1 MLRLLLTFF
10 SFVLITTAVFAQQ
23 DVPNSKDH
31 PLLSRFKGSWIYKYN
46 VRQFETYTYPSSSE
60 LVDYNKL
67 KEPESIDG
75 EYTFIEYASPEG
87 VTATQIYRTYE
98 TQLTKAGFKIVFNCR
113 TSECGDMPMHFVRE
127 YVDGS
132 TALGNSMVGDR
143 GSFMV
148 ATGSYEN
155 DPYYVV
161 IVVGEDRRNNNSR
174 YLLNIIRQE
183 KLDTDKVDVTSVT
196 DKLETE
202 GRFAFYGIQ
211 FDLNSAELKPES
223 TEALQLMADY
233 LVQSPDSEVLIVGHT
248 DNSGNFELNMELSQK
263 RADAVVKRL
272 IADYAI
278 DAKRLTSVGVGMAA
292 PLASNATEEGREK
305 NRRVEMV
312 LK

>member
-31 PLLSRFKGSWIYKYN
+31 PLLSRFEGSWIYKYN
-46 VRQFETYTYPSSSE
+46 VKQFETYTYPISSE

-67 KEPESIDG
+67 KDSKSIDG

-127 YVDGS
+127 HVEGS
-132 TALGNSMVGDR
+132 TALGNSMVGDK
-143 GSFMV
+143 GSFIV

-155 DPYYVV
+155 DPYYVIV
-161 IVVGEDRRNNNSR
+161 VVGEDRRDNNSR

-183 KLDTDKVDVTSVT
+183 NLDTDKVDVTSVT
-196 DKLETE
+196 DRLETE
-202 GRFAFYGIQ
+202 GRFAFYGIH

-223 TEALQLMADY
+223 TEALQVMADY
-233 LVQSPDSEVLIVGHT
+233 LVQIPDSEVLIVGHT

-263 RADAVVKRL
+263 RADTVVKRL
-272 IADYAI
+272 SADFAI
-278 DAKRLTSVGVGMAA
+278 DAKRLTAVGVGMAA
-292 PLASNATEEGREK
+292 PLASNATEKGREK